1 MSSLFVIILIIR
13 IIKTACF
20 NKTIL
25 MAKLEGKLPE
35 SKWSLSAHNVPSSG
49 YFHKIFG
56 MHLQKGLVYLCTKK
70 FLLLFLYFW
79 NYNPS
84 PNGQIISLIGA
95 QAHLQTQLLRA
106 EWYKVLKIIHCRI
119 SATE

>member
-13 IIKTACF
+13 MIKTACF

-25 MAKLEGKLPE
+25 MAKLEGKLPQ

-56 MHLQKGLVYLCTKK
+56 MHLQKGLAYLFCKK
-70 FLLLFLYFW
+70 FLPSLSYFW

-95 QAHLQTQLLRA
+95 QAHLQTQPLRA
-106 EWYKVLKIIHCRI
+106 K
-119 SATE
+119 